1 MRINLTSVEESKHAK
16 QIEKLVKSL
25 FPNYSVV
32 VIPNEYAT
40 EKGKQKKKEYCKDY
54 YEKNAEE
61 IRRKR
66 RERYNKQKNEKETAI
81 KEGYYKLAKKLEEH
95 DR

>member
-40 EKGKQKKKEYCKDY
+40 IEGKK
-54 YEKNAEE
+54 YELKL
-61 IRRKR
+61 
-66 RERYNKQKNEKETAI
+66 YNKKTNQEVS
-81 KEGYYKLAKKLEEH
+81 LEEMSKEL
-95 DR
+95 

>member
-16 QIEKLVKSL
+16 QIEKLVKSI
-25 FPNYSVV
+25 FPNYTVT
-32 VIPNEYAT
+32 VIPNKYAT
-40 EKGKQKKKEYCKDY
+40 IEGKKQVTEYSKEYY
-54 YEKNAEE
+54 QKNAEE